1 VYNQFN
7 YSHTFIGEFDLA
19 GNMVWNNSINLK
31 NVSTRQ
37 LNDITQLTKIDRG
50 YMLAYPDDGII
61 RTSIINSDNEVL
73 PMQNYD
79 LKTIES
85 QSKIIDV
92 NSSNLFAWYGQTFL
106 VYGDKRIN
114 TGTEY
119 GTKDVF
125 YLRKLSYA
133 PNQPA
138 KDEKTN

>member
-1 VYNQFN
+1 
-7 YSHTFIGEFDLA
+7 LA

-61 RTSIINSDNEVL
+61 RTSIINSDNEIL

-79 LKTIES
+79 LKAVKS

-106 VYGDKRIN
+106 VYGDKRVN
-114 TGTEY
+114 AGNEY
-119 GTKDVF
+119 EAKDVF
-125 YLRKLSYA
+125 YLRKLSYI
-133 PNQPA
+133 PNQPT